1 MSAHMRERMKTRRV
15 EMMKQRIPEYLRQNY
30 FFNVVDVIF
39 LFKNRIFIEP
49 GVYVSPI
56 HEIWVIS
63 NCWNVI
69 SLTILHSSI
78 INMSHVIV
86 LNIRLSEVSFLLTL
100 IVGASGCSL
109 SGGWLCPH
117 LLDHPKSLKKQKI
130 HKWSQEI
137 LAFQTPLAI
146 QKKGGSI
153 IALPIRSLIHGSY
166 LGLYLHIKKS
176 SHIS

>member
-1 MSAHMRERMKTRRV
+1 MRERMKTRRV

-78 INMSHVIV
+78 INMSQVIV

-117 LLDHPKSLKKQKI
+117 HLDHHKTLFWFSESSLLIRKSHEIWNFQNPFFME
-130 HKWSQEI
+130 KW
-137 LAFQTPLAI
+137 TPEKSA
-146 QKKGGSI
+146 GTTS
-153 IALPIRSLIHGSY
+153 PNPPTIRV
-166 LGLYLHIKKS
+166 K
-176 SHIS
+176 HISHKVPI